1 MYADPLA
8 TAAEWRARAEARNL
22 SIREL
27 MIEVTGRQTFVGT
40 PTAVADAV
48 DDFVQS
54 RGGRRASSSSPTSPP
69 PASTTSSTGSSR
81 CCRSA
86 ARCATTTRRG
96 TLRGH
101 LGLPPTAP
109 SPRTAVEAYRSA
121 SA

>member
-8 TAAEWRARAEARNL
+8 TAAEWRDRAAARNL
-22 SIREL
+22 SIRDL

-54 RGGRRASSSSPTSPP
+54 RAADGVILVPHLTPTGLDDFVDLVVPLLQER
-69 PASTTSSTGSSR
+69 GSLR
-81 CCRSA
+81 HDYTA
-86 ARCATTTRRG
+86 G

-109 SPRTAVEAYRSA
+109 SARTAVEAYRSA